1 MEIITYLEN
10 PSEIQIPHFKH
21 PIKVT
26 IYIFSQFTVI
36 LKTVNPNLNAISII
50 RLTYQYLIK
59 QYKHKIHQ
67 RLYKSKAKYKV
78 NTILKTK

>member
-36 LKTVNPNLNAISII
+36 VKTVNPNLNVISII

-59 QYKHKIHQ
+59 YFYLHCKKLEIKNKLNAIFFLVLKI
-67 RLYKSKAKYKV
+67 
-78 NTILKTK
+78 